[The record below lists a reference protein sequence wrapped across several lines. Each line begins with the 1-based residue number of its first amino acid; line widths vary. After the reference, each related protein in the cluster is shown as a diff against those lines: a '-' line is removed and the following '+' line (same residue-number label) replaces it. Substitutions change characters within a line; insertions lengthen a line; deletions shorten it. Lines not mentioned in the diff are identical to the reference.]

1 MTTTIF
7 ITTFKELPNAAD
19 IFLTI
24 TGGRGVYAFYGDLG
38 SGKTTFIKAV
48 CDQMGVADT
57 INCPT
62 FAIIN
67 EYSLPDGEP
76 VYHFDFYRLKDE
88 SEIIQLGCEE
98 YFESGHPCFIEWP
111 EKVEAWLPDQTVRVT
126 ITVEADDSRKVTVR
140 Q

>member
-1 MTTTIF
+1 MTTTIS
-7 ITTFKELPNAAD
+7 IPTLNELSHAAD
-19 IFLTI
+19 IFLTV

-48 CDQMGVADT
+48 CEQMGVTDT
-57 INCPT
+57 INSPT

-76 VYHFDFYRLKDE
+76 LYHIDLYRLKDE
-88 SEIIQLGCEE
+88 SELINLGCEE

-111 EKVEAWLPDQTVRVT
+111 EKAESWLPEQTVRVS
-126 ITVEADDSRKVTVR
+126 ISIEADGSRKVTIR
-140 Q
+140 L